1 MRLILKIFLSLLLLL
16 CFGYSFSQPTKVLA
30 SNEIQ
35 LALKKLST
43 VGSVLYIAAHPD
55 DENTRL
61 LTYFANEKLLRT
73 GYLSITRGDG
83 GQNLIGKEQGELLG
97 LIRTQELLAARRT
110 DGAEQFFTRANDF
123 GYTKNPEETFT
134 FWDHEKVLSDVV
146 WVIRNFKPDVI
157 ITRFPTTGEGGHG
170 QHTASA
176 ILAGEA
182 FKAAADPAKFPEQL
196 KYVTVWQAKSL
207 WWNTFKFGD
216 NNTINEDQYHFEAGV
231 YNPLLGKWYG
241 EIAAESRS
249 QHKSQG
255 FGVPRSRGKQLEYF
269 KPLDGDTS
277 CKNIFCNTDLTWKRI
292 AGSEKL
298 NALIKKALTD
308 FNPERPEAILQTL
321 LDAYKEIKNIKD
333 DYWRKQKTKELE
345 QLIISCSGLWFEAT
359 AADYSFVS
367 GDSLKLKL
375 SAVKYSDFPVTL
387 SKVYFDEKTDS
398 VLNKPCDKNEMISFD
413 KTIITKTNLENT
425 TPYWLKEK
433 HSTGMYE
440 VNNQLLIGTPENAPA
455 LNVKFA
461 FTFNNQPVEFTTP
474 IVYKWTDPVKGEKY
488 RPLEIRPAVTLNF
501 SDHAYIF
508 PDDKPKKIHLSIK
521 SEKDSLVGTVHFS
534 GNIPYKIEPDD
545 FSVNL
550 KKKGDEQK
558 IEITVKPNSTLINE
572 KKNSSTDV
580 SAFFTSDDKKINSDK
595 SIVEIKYD
603 HIPYQTLFP
612 DAAAKL
618 IKIDLNKKGE
628 NIGYIEGAGDAV
640 PQCLQQIGYHV
651 TFLTDDMI
659 ENDSLNKYDAI
670 ITGVRAYNTNEHMQS
685 HYQKLMNYIEKG
697 GNLIVQYNT
706 NNFLSTVPVSIGP
719 YPFKISRDRVTDES
733 AAVTC
738 TSPKHPL
745 MNTPNVITREDFESW
760 IQERGL
766 YYPTEISDKYETIIS
781 CNDKGEKPLDT
792 GIIMAKYGKGN
803 FVYTS
808 LSFFRELPAGV
819 PGAYRLFVNM
829 ISLGKN

>member
-1 MRLILKIFLSLLLLL
+1 MKSNFKFSLLFLILFYLQK
-16 CFGYSFSQPTKVLA
+16 SFSQPVKVLS

-35 LALKKLST
+35 LALNKLNT

-61 LTYFANEKLLRT
+61 LTYFANEKLFRT

-134 FWDHEKVLSDVV
+134 FWDHPKILADVV
-146 WVIRNFKPDVI
+146 WVIRNFKPDFI
-157 ITRFPTTGEGGHG
+157 IARFPTTGEGGHG

-182 FKAAADPAKFPEQL
+182 FKAAGDKTQFPEQL
-196 KYVTVWQAKSL
+196 KYVEVWQIKSL
-207 WWNTFKFGD
+207 WWNTFNFGD
-216 NNTINEDQYHFEAGV
+216 NNTQRDDQYHFDAGV
-231 YNPLLGKWYG
+231 FNPLLGKWYG
-241 EIAAESRS
+241 EIAAESRT

-255 FGVPRSRGKQLEYF
+255 FGVPRGRGKQIEYF

-277 CKNIFCNTDLTWKRI
+277 CKNLFCNTDFTWKRI
-292 AGSEKL
+292 PGSEKFSKL
-298 NALIKKALTD
+298 IQNAMTD
-308 FNPERPEAILQTL
+308 FNPEKPETIVKTL
-321 LDAYKEIKNIKD
+321 LEAYSEIKNIKD
-333 DYWRKQKTKELE
+333 DYWRKQKSKELE

-359 AADYSFVS
+359 AADYSFVN

-375 SAVKYSDFPVTL
+375 SAVKYSDVPVTL
-387 SKVYFDEKTDS
+387 NKISFDEKSDTL
-398 VLNKPCDKNEMISFD
+398 LNKSCNKNDLITFE
-413 KTIITKTNLENT
+413 KTLLPKTNIENT

-440 VNNQLLIGTPENAPA
+440 VNDQLLIGRPENDAA
-455 LNVKFA
+455 LNIKFI
-461 FTFNNQPVEFTTP
+461 FSFNNQPIEFSTP

-488 RPLEIRPAVTLNF
+488 RPLEIRPAATLNF
-501 SDHAYIF
+501 SDHVFIF
-508 PDDKPKKIHLSIK
+508 SDNKPKKILLTIK
-521 SEKDSLVGTVHFS
+521 SEKDSLNGKINF
-534 GNIPYKIEPDD
+534 GGDIPYKFEPDN
-545 FSVNL
+545 FQASL
-550 KKKGDEQK
+550 KKKGEEQK
-558 IEITVKPNSTLINE
+558 IEITVTPIIINNDRS
-572 KKNSSTDV
+572 KNTNEVTAIFSTDYKK
-580 SAFFTSDDKKINSDK
+580 TSSDK
-595 SIVEIKYD
+595 SLLEIKYD

-612 DAAAKL
+612 LASVKL
-618 IKIDLNKKGE
+618 IKINLTKKGK

-640 PQCLQQIGYHV
+640 AQCLQQIGYHV

-670 ITGVRAYNTNEHMQS
+670 ITGVRAYNTNERMQY
-685 HYQKLMNYIEKG
+685 HYQKLMKYIEDG

-706 NNFLSTVPVSIGP
+706 NNFLSTVAPNIGP
-719 YPFKISRDRVTDES
+719 YPFKISRDRVTDEG
-733 AAVTC
+733 AAVTF

-745 MNTPNVITREDFESW
+745 MNSPNIITQEDFESW

-766 YYPTEISDKYETIIS
+766 YFPSEISDKYETIIS
-781 CNDKGEKPLDT
+781 CNDKGEKPLNT
-792 GIIMAKYGKGN
+792 GIIIGKYGKGN
-803 FVYTS
+803 FIYTS

-829 ISLGKN
+829 ISLEKH